1 MDDFKDLNPPQEA
14 LLGWYVL
21 CTYEANEYLHDDGQ
35 THIGCEDSFYQS
47 SGYFDTEM
55 EAHLA
60 AERYYL
66 KRCRK
71 YPHTFTKVG
80 EHKTVTSQVMNFY
93 A

>member
-1 MDDFKDLNPPQEA
+1 MNDFKDLNEPEEA

-21 CTYEANEYLHDDGQ
+21 CMYEVNEYLHDDGQ
-35 THIGCEDSFYQS
+35 THAGCADSYYQS
-47 SGYFDTEM
+47 SGYFETEL

-71 YPHTFTKVG
+71 YPHAFAKVG
-80 EHKTVTSQVMNFY
+80 EKVNVSSQVMNFY
-93 A
+93 V